1 MARTESREK
10 RERLYLAVCD
20 QQFIVY
26 AVVNLFSDRLLAHHT
41 LRLWHRVLVLTEFWH
56 SLSAHLGIRRI

>member
-10 RERLYLAVCD
+10 RERLYLTVCD

-41 LRLWHRVLVLTEFWH
+41 LRL
-56 SLSAHLGIRRI
+56 